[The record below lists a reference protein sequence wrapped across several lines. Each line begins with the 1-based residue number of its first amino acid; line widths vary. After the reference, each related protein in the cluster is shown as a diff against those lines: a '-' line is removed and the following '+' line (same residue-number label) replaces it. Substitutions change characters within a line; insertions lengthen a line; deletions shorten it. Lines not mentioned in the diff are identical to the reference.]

1 MRHLWLAVVLF
12 QSLGLLQSAE
22 RTFDFSKTP
31 LNSPPAGFRSV
42 VTGKGEL
49 GNWLVVLDDVPSIIP
64 NVTVQATTPRKPVIA
79 QLSRQLLDD
88 HVSLL
93 ILDDEKFSDFTL
105 SVRFKTVSG
114 VIEQMAGLAFR
125 IQDEKNYYY
134 VRASSKGRTFRFFK
148 VTNGELGAP
157 IGPEIEIPTQTWH
170 EMRVK
175 CRGNQIQC
183 WLNGNEVIP
192 TLTDNSFNTGKIG
205 LWTKSDSVSHF
216 TDLTISYT
224 PHEGLAKIIV
234 REVQAKFPRLLG
246 LKIFSMDPIT
256 KEPKIIASTR
266 EEEVGKAG
274 SEIEKNV
281 LLNDQRYAGPKNG
294 ELLITVPLHDKNGE
308 VVAAV
313 KFVMK
318 PFIGQSSENALARA
332 LPLVREMEARI
343 RTAADLF

>member
-1 MRHLWLAVVLF
+1 MRHLWLAVILSQVIAH
-12 QSLGLLQSAE
+12 LQSAE

-31 LNSPPAGFRSV
+31 ANNPPPGFRSV
-42 VTGKGEL
+42 STGKGEL
-49 GNWLVVLDDVPSIIP
+49 GNWRVILDEVPSIIP
-64 NVTVQATTPRKPVIA
+64 NVTLQATTPQKPVIA
-79 QLSRQLLDD
+79 QLSHQLIDD

-93 ILDDEKFSDFTL
+93 ILDDEKFSDFTV

-148 VTNGELGAP
+148 VTHGELGAP

-183 WLNGNEVIP
+183 WLNGSELIP
-192 TLTDNSFNTGKIG
+192 LLTDNSYNTGKIG

-224 PHEGLAKIIV
+224 PHEALAKILV
-234 REVQAKFPRLLG
+234 REIQEKFPRLLG
-246 LKIFSMDPIT
+246 LKIFILDPTT
-256 KEPKIIASTR
+256 KQPKIIASTR
-266 EEEVGKAG
+266 EAEVGQAG
-274 SEIEKNV
+274 SEIEKDV
-281 LLNDQRYAGPKNG
+281 LLNNQRYAGPRNG
-294 ELLITVPLHDKNGE
+294 ELLITVPLHDKNGD

-318 PFIGQSSENALARA
+318 PFLGQSSENALARA
-332 LPLVREMEARI
+332 LPLVRAMESRI
-343 RTAADLF
+343 LTAEDLL